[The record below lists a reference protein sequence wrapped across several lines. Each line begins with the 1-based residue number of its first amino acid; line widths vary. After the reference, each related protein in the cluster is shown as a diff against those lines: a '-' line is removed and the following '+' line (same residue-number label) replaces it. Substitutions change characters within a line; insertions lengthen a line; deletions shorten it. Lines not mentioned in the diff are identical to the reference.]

1 MGNKKDVDIYPSVMC
16 CKPWDL
22 EAYVRVFEE
31 TGVAGIHFDVMDSH
45 YVPNI
50 MLGSEDFKSIRQLTD
65 LSMDVHL
72 MATEPERFVP
82 YFDLRKGDSLSFHP
96 EVCLQPYRLLESL
109 RAMGVSA
116 GLALSPGVPVGYLEE
131 CLDLLDFVMVMAV
144 SPGFAG
150 QRMVPDHLS
159 KLHRIAEITAR
170 ANHPIGIVVDGN
182 TTPANAKRMH
192 EAGATGFVVGTS
204 SLIQGGPGEF
214 AEKYKDYQVQV
225 ARA

>member
-1 MGNKKDVDIYPSVMC
+1 
-16 CKPWDL
+16 
-22 EAYVRVFEE
+22 
-31 TGVAGIHFDVMDSH
+31 
-45 YVPNI
+45 
-50 MLGSEDFKSIRQLTD
+50 
-65 LSMDVHL
+65 